1 MSSRTIFQV
10 LEETSRL
17 HGNKLALQQPYT
29 ENGARKQRR
38 WTWSEYRIA
47 AEEIAAGLRSLGIG
61 PRDIVA
67 SCSETRAEFYIA
79 DLGIMANG
87 SISTALYPSYPA
99 ADLVKSIAGC
109 DAKALFVE
117 NAKMRKS
124 LAAAPVEWFILLT
137 GEALPDQADGSL
149 TLDQLRE
156 RGRAA
161 MTQDPGLLDRI
172 TSAVRSTDEAILYLT
187 SGATGEPKMVMV
199 THEAI
204 IANLDMAPEVLGLTP
219 DDITVAFLP
228 SAHIA
233 QRIVVELIP
242 IRCAMPVAFAES
254 LMKMSQ
260 DIKEVR
266 PTIFLAPP
274 RLWERIYTTICT
286 EVNKRPAAARK
297 LFYAAVALGLGAA
310 KYRREEKAVP
320 WRIGGPL
327 KLADR
332 LVFSKVRERF
342 GGRLRVAASGAA
354 PLGTD
359 LAEFYDAIGM
369 SLHEGYGLTEGGV
382 ASLNPIGKAKPGS
395 IGGLLPGVQVR
406 LDDDGQMLLKS
417 PCLFSYYYK
426 DPNATAEV
434 LRDGWLHTGDI
445 GYADSDGYW
454 YITGRKKEMIV
465 ASNGKK
471 IYPSRLESLFKF
483 ELLIS
488 QVLLIGDRLPFI
500 AALFTVNPAVAE
512 TLPGMDTWLGRP
524 YRDLTT
530 APPVIAEVQRIVNKV
545 NRQLAPFE
553 QVRKFRVLD
562 RELTIEAGELTATMK
577 VRRTQVLEN
586 FKKDVDQVY
595 AGRENA
601 GTG

>member
-17 HGNKLALQQPYT
+17 HGNRLALQQPYT
-29 ENGARKQRR
+29 EEGARKHRR
-38 WTWSEYRIA
+38 WTWTEYRIA

-61 PRDIVA
+61 PGDIIA
-67 SCSETRAEFYIA
+67 SCSETRAEFYLA

-87 SISTALYPSYPA
+87 SVSAALYPSYPA
-99 ADLVKSIAGC
+99 ADLVKSIAAC

-117 NAKMRKS
+117 NARMRKS
-124 LAAAPVEWFILLT
+124 LADAQVEYFILLT
-137 GEALPDQADGSL
+137 GEAEDSV

-161 MTQDPGLLDRI
+161 IKQDPGLLDRI
-172 TSAVRSTDEAILYLT
+172 TSGVRPSDPAILYLT

-199 THEAI
+199 THQAI
-204 IANLDMAPEVLGLTP
+204 ISNLDMAPDALALTP

-242 IRCAMPVAFAES
+242 IRCGMPVSFAES
-254 LMKMSQ
+254 LMKMPQ
-260 DIKEVR
+260 DIREVR

-286 EVNKRPAAARK
+286 EVNKRPAVARK
-297 LFYAAVALGLGAA
+297 VFYAAVALGLGAA
-310 KYRREEKAVP
+310 RYRRAGKPVP

-332 LVFSKVRERF
+332 LVFSKVRDRF
-342 GGRLRVAASGAA
+342 GGRVRVAASGAA
-354 PLGTD
+354 PLGVD
-359 LAEFYDAIGM
+359 LAEFYEAIGM
-369 SLHEGYGLTEGGV
+369 PLHEGYGLTEGGV
-382 ASLNPIGKAKPGS
+382 ASLNPIGKSKPGS
-395 IGGLLPGVQVR
+395 IGTLLPGVHVR
-406 LDDDGQMLLKS
+406 LDEDGQMLLKS

-426 DPNATAEV
+426 DPNSSAEV
-434 LRDGWLHTGDI
+434 LRDGWLHTGDV
-445 GYADSDGYW
+445 GYSDSDGYW

-488 QVLLIGDRLPFI
+488 QVILIGDRLPFI
-500 AALFTVNPAVAE
+500 AALFTINQTVAE
-512 TLPGMDTWLGRP
+512 ALPGMDSLRGRS
-524 YRDLTT
+524 YSEIAA
-530 APPVIAEVQRIVNKV
+530 APAVTAEVQRIINKI

-562 RELTIEAGELTATMK
+562 RELTIDAGELTATMK
-577 VRRTQVLEN
+577 IRRAKVLEN
-586 FKKDVDQVY
+586 FKKEVDQVY

-601 GTG
+601 GI

>member
-10 LEETSRL
+10 LEETARL

-29 ENGARKQRR
+29 ENGVRKHRR
-38 WTWSEYRIA
+38 WTWNEYRIA

-61 PRDIVA
+61 PRDIVV
-67 SCSETRAEFYIA
+67 SCSETRAEFYLA

-87 SISTALYPSYPA
+87 SVSAALYPSYPA
-99 ADLVKSIAGC
+99 PDLVKSVGGC

-117 NAKMRKS
+117 NARMRKN
-124 LAAAPVEWFILLT
+124 LASSPVEWFILLT
-137 GEALPDQADGSL
+137 GEIESPEPGTL

-161 MTQDPGLLDRI
+161 MTRDPGLLDRI
-172 TSAVRSTDEAILYLT
+172 TSAVRPADEAILYLT

-204 IANLDMAPEVLGLTP
+204 IANLDMAPEVLALNPT
-219 DDITVAFLP
+219 DITVAFLP

-233 QRIVVELIP
+233 QRVVVELIP
-242 IRCAMPVAFAES
+242 IRCAMPVSFAES
-254 LMKMSQ
+254 LMKMPQ

-286 EVNKRPAAARK
+286 EVNKRPAVARK
-297 LFYAAVALGLGAA
+297 VFYAAVALGLGAA
-310 KYRREEKAVP
+310 RYRRAGKPVP
-320 WRIGGPL
+320 WRIRGPL
-327 KLADR
+327 KLADGF
-332 LVFSKVRERF
+332 VFSKVRERF

-369 SLHEGYGLTEGGV
+369 PLHEGYGLTEGGV
-382 ASLNPIGKAKPGS
+382 ATLNPIGKSKPGS
-395 IGGLLPGVQVR
+395 IGTLLPGVHVR
-406 LDDDGQMLLKS
+406 LDEDGQMLLKS

-426 DPNATAEV
+426 DPNGTAEV
-434 LRDGWLHTGDI
+434 LRDGWLHTGDV
-445 GYADSDGYW
+445 GYGDSDGYW

-488 QVLLIGDRLPFI
+488 QVILIGDRLPFI
-500 AALFTVNPAVAE
+500 AALFTINPAVAE
-512 TLPGMDTWLGRP
+512 SLPGMNGTSRTYSDVAKTPAVLQ
-524 YRDLTT
+524 
-530 APPVIAEVQRIVNKV
+530 EVQRIVAKV

-577 VRRTQVLEN
+577 VRRTKVLEN
-586 FKKDVDQVY
+586 FKKEVEEVY
-595 AGRENA
+595 AGREGA
-601 GTG
+601 GY

>member
-17 HGNKLALQQPYT
+17 HGSKLALQQPYT
-29 ENGARKQRR
+29 ENGARNYRR
-38 WTWSEYRIA
+38 WTWTEYRVA

-67 SCSETRAEFYIA
+67 SCSETRAEFYLA
-79 DLGIMANG
+79 DLGVMANG
-87 SISTALYPSYPA
+87 SISAALYPSYPP

-109 DAKALFVE
+109 DARALFVE
-117 NAKMRKS
+117 NPRMRES

-137 GEALPDQADGSL
+137 GEAKDSL

-161 MTQDPGLLDRI
+161 IAQDPGLVDRI
-172 TSAVRSTDEAILYLT
+172 TSGVRPNNEAILYLT

-199 THEAI
+199 THESI
-204 IANLDMAPEVLGLTP
+204 IANLDMAPAVLELTP
-219 DDITVAFLP
+219 EDITVAFLP

-233 QRIVVELIP
+233 QRVVVELIP
-242 IRCAMPVAFAES
+242 IRCAMPVSFAES
-254 LMKMSQ
+254 LMKMPQ

-286 EVNKRPAAARK
+286 EVNKRPAIARK
-297 LFYAAVALGLGAA
+297 VFYASVALGLGAA
-310 KYRREEKAVP
+310 KYRRAGKPVP
-320 WRIGGPL
+320 WRFRGPL

-332 LVFSKVRERF
+332 LVFSKIRERF
-342 GGRLRVAASGAA
+342 GGRIRVAASGAA

-359 LAEFYDAIGM
+359 LAEFYEAIGM
-369 SLHEGYGLTEGGV
+369 PLIEGYGLTEGGV
-382 ASLNPIGKAKPGS
+382 ASFNPIGKSKPGS
-395 IGGLLPGVQVR
+395 IGILLPGVQVR
-406 LDDDGQMLLKS
+406 LDEDGQMLLRS

-434 LRDGWLHTGDI
+434 LQDDWLHTGDV

-471 IYPSRLESLFKF
+471 IYPARLESLFKF

-488 QVLLIGDRLPFI
+488 QVILFGDRLPFI
-500 AALFTVNPAVAE
+500 GALFTINPTVAE
-512 TLPGMDTWLGRP
+512 ALPGMENFAGRP
-524 YRDLTT
+524 YGDI
-530 APPVIAEVQRIVNKV
+530 ASSPPVTAEVQRIVNKI

-577 VRRTQVLEN
+577 VRRAKALEN
-586 FKKDVDQVY
+586 FKKEVDQVY
-595 AGRENA
+595 AGREGSGIN
-601 GTG
+601 

>member
-10 LEETSRL
+10 LKETSRL
-17 HGNKLALQQPYT
+17 HGEKLALQQPYT
-29 ENGARKQRR
+29 ENGTRKQRR
-38 WTWSEYRIA
+38 WTWNEYRIA
-47 AEEIAAGLRSLGIG
+47 AQEIAAGLRSLGICNG
-61 PRDIVA
+61 DIVA
-67 SCSETRAEFYIA
+67 SCSETRAEFYLA
-79 DLGIMANG
+79 DLGIMTNG
-87 SISTALYPSYPA
+87 SLSAALYPSYPPD
-99 ADLVKSIAGC
+99 DLVKSIAAS

-117 NAKMRKS
+117 NPKMRKS
-124 LAAAPVEWFILLT
+124 LADAPVQWFILLT
-137 GEALPDQADGSL
+137 GEAEGSL
-149 TLDQLRE
+149 SLDQLRQM
-156 RGRAA
+156 GRDA
-161 MTQDPGLLDRI
+161 MAQDPELLERI
-172 TSAVRSTDEAILYLT
+172 INSVHPGDEAILYLT
-187 SGATGEPKMVMV
+187 SGATGEPKMVIV

-204 IANLDMAPEVLGLTP
+204 LSNLDMAPAALGLTP

-254 LMKMSQ
+254 LMKMPQ

-286 EVNKRPAAARK
+286 EVNKRPAIARK
-297 LFYAAVALGLGAA
+297 LFYSAVALGLGAA
-310 KYRREEKAVP
+310 KYRRTGRPVP
-320 WRIGGPL
+320 WRIRGPL

-332 LVFSKVRERF
+332 LVFTKVRERF
-342 GGRLRVAASGAA
+342 GGRLRIAASGAA

-369 SLHEGYGLTEGGV
+369 PLHEGYGLTEGGV
-382 ASLNPIGKAKPGS
+382 ASLNPIGEAKPGS
-395 IGGLLPGVQVR
+395 IGRLLPGVQVR
-406 LDDDGQMLLKS
+406 LDEDGQMLLSS
-417 PCLFSYYYK
+417 PCLFARYYK
-426 DPNATAEV
+426 DPAATAEV
-434 LRDGWLHTGDI
+434 LRDGWLHTGDV

-454 YITGRKKEMIV
+454 YITGRKKEIIV

-471 IYPSRLESLFKF
+471 IFPSRLESLFKY

-488 QVLLIGDRLPFI
+488 QVILIGDRLPFI

-512 TLPGMDTWLGRP
+512 ALPGMDKWKGHP
-524 YRDLTT
+524 YGDIAT
-530 APPVIAEVQRIVNKV
+530 APPVLAEVQRIVNKV

-553 QVRKFRVLD
+553 QVRKFRILD

-577 VRRTQVLEN
+577 IRRTKVLEN
-586 FKKDVDQVY
+586 FKKEVDSVY

-601 GTG
+601 AAG

>member
-1 MSSRTIFQV
+1 MRTIFQV

-17 HGNKLALQQPYT
+17 HGNRLALQQPHT
-29 ENGARKQRR
+29 ENGIRSHRQ
-38 WTWSEYRIA
+38 WTWDQYRVA
-47 AEEIAAGLRSLGIG
+47 VGEIASGLRSLGIG
-61 PRDIVA
+61 AGDIVA
-67 SCSETRAEFYIA
+67 SCSETRAEFYLA
-79 DLGIMANG
+79 DVGIMANG
-87 SISTALYPSYPA
+87 SISAALYPSYPA
-99 ADLVKSIAGC
+99 ADLVKSVAAC

-117 NAKMRKS
+117 NPKMRKS

-137 GEALPDQADGSL
+137 GEAEGSL
-149 TLDQLRE
+149 TLEQLRE
-156 RGRAA
+156 QGRAA
-161 MTQDPGLLDRI
+161 MAKDPGLLESI
-172 TSAVRSTDEAILYLT
+172 TSAVRPVDQAILYLT

-199 THEAI
+199 THEAVLS
-204 IANLDMAPEVLGLTP
+204 NLDMAPAALGLTP
-219 DDITVAFLP
+219 EDITVAFLP

-233 QRIVVELIP
+233 QRIVGELIP
-242 IRCAMPVAFAES
+242 LRCGMPVSFAES
-254 LMKMSQ
+254 LMKMPQ
-260 DIKEVR
+260 DIKDVR

-286 EVNKRPAAARK
+286 EVNKRSGVAKK

-310 KYRREEKAVP
+310 KYRRAGKPVP
-320 WRIGGPL
+320 WRIRGPL

-332 LVFSKVRERF
+332 LVFSKVRDRF
-342 GGRLRVAASGAA
+342 GGRLRIAASGAA

-369 SLHEGYGLTEGGV
+369 PLHEGYGLTEGGV
-382 ASLNPIGKAKPGS
+382 ASLNPIGQAKPGS
-395 IGGLLPGVQVR
+395 IGKLLPDIQVR
-406 LDDDGQMLLKS
+406 LDEDGQMLLKS

-426 DPNATAEV
+426 DSGATADV
-434 LRDGWLHTGDI
+434 LRDGWLHTGDV

-488 QVLLIGDRLPFI
+488 QVILIGDRLPFI
-500 AALFTVNPAVAE
+500 AALFTVNPAIAE
-512 TLPGMDTWLGRP
+512 TLPGMDDWRGRS
-524 YRDLTT
+524 YSEMAA
-530 APPVIAEVQRIVNKV
+530 APPVIAEVQRIVNKI

-577 VRRTQVLEN
+577 IRRAKVLEN
-586 FKKDVDQVY
+586 FRKEVDQVY
-595 AGRENA
+595 AGRESSGIN
-601 GTG
+601 